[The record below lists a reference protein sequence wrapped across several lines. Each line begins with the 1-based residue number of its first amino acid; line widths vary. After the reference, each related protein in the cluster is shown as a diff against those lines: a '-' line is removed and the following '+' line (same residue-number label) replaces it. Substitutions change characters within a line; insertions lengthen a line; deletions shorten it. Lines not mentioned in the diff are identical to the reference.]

1 MCEAALWV
9 IAVAILVSW
18 VSWFRAM
25 SLRVGVGDTAV
36 HTELFWASAGC
47 SRERQTLGVT
57 RVGVS
62 HFLNDSPHQVSV
74 PAA

>member
-1 MCEAALWV
+1 MGNYGGRTLFLGV
-9 IAVAILVSW
+9 MVQRDVSPG
-18 VSWFRAM
+18 
-25 SLRVGVGDTAV
+25 VGVGDTAM
-36 HTELFWASAGC
+36 HTEVFWASAGC
-47 SRERQTLGVT
+47 SRKRQTLGVT